1 MRARPAWG
9 GGEVSPEIELLLRAA
24 HPGTEPGN
32 DTRIGELMRDG
43 LDWDIVLRQAR
54 AHGTIPLLHWHIQQQ
69 GWQPVP
75 AGPQKVLR
83 DDFRRNAALNLLRT
97 GELLR
102 LLGRFRARGI
112 AALPFKGPTLAAYAY
127 GSLTLRQ
134 FIDLDLLLRP
144 ADLAVGQ
151 EVLLA
156 EDYTSALDLPPAR
169 QADYL
174 SAIGQA
180 PFYRR
185 RDASLVELHARVTP
199 RHFHFPLGV
208 DEFWGRAESLRLQ
221 GKAVPVLSAE
231 DLLLVLSAHGAKHLF
246 ACLTWI
252 SDLAALLLSH
262 PELDLAL
269 ALDRARKARCER
281 LLLLSLHLGYDLLQA
296 SPPEVVARGLRA
308 DPVACALA
316 VQVWRGLTRSTPL
329 SGLEGALFHL
339 RVREH
344 FKDGLSYGLSLALQ
358 PTVADWEV
366 GALPPAASFLY
377 YCLRPVR
384 LAVKYG
390 VRLLGRLGRA

>member
-1 MRARPAWG
+1 MRTRPAW

-24 HPGTEPGN
+24 RPGTEPGN
-32 DTRIGELMRDG
+32 YARIGELAHDG
-43 LDWDIVLRQAR
+43 LDWDFVLRQAR
-54 AHGTIPLLHWHIQQQ
+54 AHGSWPLLHWHFQHQ
-69 GWQPVP
+69 GWELVP
-75 AGPQKVLR
+75 AGPRDVLR
-83 DDFRRNAALNLLRT
+83 DEFRQNAALNLLRT

-102 LLGRFRARGI
+102 LLASFRARGI
-112 AALPFKGPTLAAYAY
+112 AALPFKGPTLAVYAY

-144 ADLAVGQ
+144 ADLIVGQ

-156 EDYTSALDLPPAR
+156 EDYTPALALPPAR

-174 SAIGQA
+174 HSIGQA

-208 DEFWGRAESLRLQ
+208 EELWERAESLPLQ
-221 GKAVPVLSAE
+221 GEAVPVLSAE
-231 DLLLVLSAHGAKHLF
+231 DLLLVLSVHGAKHLF
-246 ACLTWI
+246 ACLGWI
-252 SDLAALLLSH
+252 SDLAALLLNH

-281 LLLLSLHLGYDLLQA
+281 LLLLGLRLGYDLLQA
-296 SPPEVVARGLRA
+296 SPPEVVDRGLRA
-308 DPVACALA
+308 DPVASALA
-316 VQVWRGLTRSTPL
+316 VRVWRGLTRSTPL
-329 SGLEGALFHL
+329 SGLEGTLFHL

-344 FKDGLSYGLSLALQ
+344 FKDGLAYGLSLALQ

-390 VRLLGRLGRA
+390 MRLLGRFGGG